1 MIHKIESLVSI
12 GKFGNYQASGD
23 VVFKKL
29 TLFYAVNGSGKTTI
43 SSVFRSLAENDPAR
57 IAKRKT
63 ISSTSPQGVR
73 IIQRPHGTTNNIPH
87 VFTANAWGS
96 QYANIEIFDIHF
108 VDENIYSGCSF
119 SDVHKKQLHQFVI
132 GAQGVAIQQQLDQ
145 NKTNKTNSR
154 NTQTNIENQIILG
167 VANGLTQSMITQF
180 LAINPSKS
188 TNIDAKIAVATASLA
203 HANSNA
209 VIQTLQLLGSQTAIN
224 ISIEFLALQADL
236 QTTMQNLQDASLQQ
250 LFDQHC
256 EDLQQHGMTEPKGWL
271 NTGFKYHL
279 SQTEIGETSSCPFC
293 KQSLE
298 TPLHIISAY
307 NGVFNTL
314 FNEYLARLNLHLQ
327 KLGEINLDV
336 EIQRIENIKN
346 ANDIRIT
353 TWTTHLAAGTIQPLP
368 VIISDTQALRNGL
381 ADVVSLVQ
389 QKIANPSIAV
399 DTSNLSNFE
408 NLITAIASAV
418 TVHNQQVSEANATIN
433 TFRGGI
439 KTVVQ
444 AQTELNELTRIKKRF
459 EPVNAG
465 LCTQLQTERATLK
478 ALETTYTTLSQQQQQ
493 AAQTFFTTYKDRLN
507 HYLQNVFKTPFRID
521 NVAHVAPQG
530 RGTQNKVN
538 YRLTLNGHEIS
549 FDPNQQNNVKDCLSE
564 GDKSTI
570 ALAFFLS
577 KLDIDP
583 AKANKILIFDD
594 PLSSFDSNRRMY
606 TVQLIQN
613 LFPQI
618 KQIVVLS
625 HNEYFLHE
633 IYKRVAAAERKTLR
647 IYQNYQTGN
656 SGIEEFDLNKLVEN
670 DYFKHLKELE
680 DFLQHPDISKKDS
693 VLGWLR
699 NVLEAHIR
707 FKFHRQ
713 LSGIPQNDQTF
724 GRIITQLSIASVT
737 FRDNNTQDVIDLLK
751 LINNIS
757 CKPHHG
763 EPIPDYVAIGIDP
776 ATMNETELCH
786 FITDTI
792 NLIDNRL

>member
-29 TLFYAVNGSGKTTI
+29 TLFYADNGSGKTTI
-43 SSVFRSLAENDPAR
+43 SSVFRSLTENDPRR
-57 IAKRKT
+57 IEKRKT
-63 ISSTSPQGVR
+63 LSSTLPQGVR

-87 VFTANAWGS
+87 VFSANTWGS
-96 QYANIEIFDIHF
+96 QYDNIEIFDIHF

-119 SDVHKKQLHQFVI
+119 SDDHKKQLHQFVI

-145 NKTNKTNSR
+145 NKTDKTNSR
-154 NTQTNIENQIILG
+154 NTQTNLENQLILG
-167 VANGLTQSMITQF
+167 VANGLTQSMTAQF
-180 LAINPSKS
+180 LAISPSKA
-188 TNIDAKIAVATASLA
+188 TNINAKVAAATASLA

-209 VIQTLQLLGSQTAIN
+209 VIQTLQLLSSQTAIN
-224 ISIEFLALQADL
+224 VGIDFQVL
-236 QTTMQNLQDASLQQ
+236 QTDIQTTIQNLQDASLQQ

-256 EDLQQHGMTEPKGWL
+256 ENLEEHGITEPKGWL
-271 NTGFKYHL
+271 NTGFRYHI
-279 SQTEIGETSSCPFC
+279 SQTESGEPSDCPFC
-293 KQSLE
+293 KQSLD
-298 TPLHIISAY
+298 TPTDIINAY
-307 NGVFNTL
+307 NGVFNTV
-314 FNEYLARLNLHLQ
+314 FNEYLARLQGHLQ
-327 KLGEINLDV
+327 ALGEINLDV
-336 EIQRIENIKN
+336 EIQRIESLKN
-346 ANDIRIT
+346 NNSNRVTSWAA
-353 TWTTHLAAGTIQPLP
+353 HLDVGTLQPLA
-368 VIISDTQALRNGL
+368 VIINDAQALRDGL
-381 ADVVSLVQ
+381 ANVVSLVQ
-389 QKIANPSIAV
+389 QKIANPSINV
-399 DTSNLSNFE
+399 NVISIGNFE
-408 NLITAIASAV
+408 IQITAISDAV
-418 TVHNQQVSEANATIN
+418 IIHNQQVSVANASIN
-433 TFRGGI
+433 SFRSGI

-444 AQTELNELTRIKKRF
+444 AQAELNELTRIKKRF
-459 EPVNAG
+459 EPEIDM
-465 LCTQLQTERATLK
+465 LCTQLQAERATLK
-478 ALETTYTTLSQQQQQ
+478 GLESAYTSLSQQQLQT
-493 AAQTFFTTYKDRLN
+493 AQTFFTTYKDRVN
-507 HYLQNVFKTPFRID
+507 YYLQNVFKTLFRID
-521 NVAHVAPQG
+521 NIAHVAPQG

-549 FDPNQQNNVKDCLSE
+549 FDHNQQNNVKDCLSE

-583 AKANKILIFDD
+583 AKTNKILIFDD
-594 PLSSFDSNRRMY
+594 PLSSLDSNRRMY

-613 LFPQI
+613 LLPQI

-633 IYKRVAAAERKTLR
+633 IYKRVSAAERKTLR
-647 IYQNYQTGN
+647 IFQNYQTGH
-656 SGIEEFDLNKLVEN
+656 SGIEDFNLNKLVEN

-680 DFLQHPDISKKDS
+680 EFLQHPNISQKDT

-724 GRIITQLSIASVT
+724 GRIITHLSSAGVV
-737 FRDNNTQDVIDLLK
+737 FRDNNTQDVIDSLK

-763 EPIPDYVAIGIDP
+763 EPTPDYASLGIDP
-776 ATMNETELCH
+776 VTMNETELCH

>member
-29 TLFYAVNGSGKTTI
+29 TLFYADNGSGKTTI
-43 SSVFRSLAENDPAR
+43 SSVFRSLAENNPTR

-63 ISSTSPQGVR
+63 ISSITPQGVR
-73 IIQRPHGTTNNIPH
+73 IIQRPNGTTNNIAH
-87 VFTANAWGS
+87 VFTANSWGS

-119 SDVHKKQLHQFVI
+119 NDDHKKQLHQFVI

-145 NKTNKTNSR
+145 NKTDKTNSR
-154 NTQTNIENQIILG
+154 NTQTSLENQIILG

-180 LAINPSKS
+180 LAISPNKAIK
-188 TNIDAKIAVATASLA
+188 IDAKITAATASLA

-209 VIQTLQLLGSQTAIN
+209 VIQTLQVLSIQTAIN
-224 ISIEFLALQADL
+224 LNIDFQALLNDL
-236 QTTMQNLQDASLQQ
+236 QTTMQSLQDESLQQ

-256 EDLQQHGMTEPKGWL
+256 ENLEEHGIAEPKAWL
-271 NTGFKYHL
+271 NTGFKYRL
-279 SQTEIGETSSCPFC
+279 SQTESGEPSDCPFC
-293 KQSLE
+293 KQSLD
-298 TPLHIISAY
+298 TPTDIINAY
-307 NGVFNTL
+307 TEVFNAI
-314 FNEYLARLNLHLQ
+314 FNEYLARLQGHLQ

-336 EIQRIENIKN
+336 EIQRIESIAKTNN
-346 ANDIRIT
+346 SRIT
-353 TWTTHLAAGTIQPLP
+353 SWATHLAAGTIQPLT
-368 VIISDTQALRNGL
+368 VIINDAQVLRDGL
-381 ADVVSLVQ
+381 ANVVSLVQ
-389 QKIANPSIAV
+389 QKIANPSAAV
-399 DTSNLSNFE
+399 NTTSLSNFE
-408 NLITAIASAV
+408 DQITTITSAV
-418 TVHNQQVSEANATIN
+418 TTHNQQVASANVAIT
-433 TFRGGI
+433 TFRVGI
-439 KTVVQ
+439 QTVVQ

-459 EPVNAG
+459 EPTNAAI
-465 LCTQLQTERATLK
+465 CIQLQTERGTLK
-478 ALETTYTTLSQQQQQ
+478 GLETAYTALAQQQQL
-493 AAQTFFTTYKDRLN
+493 AAQAFFTTYKDRIN
-507 HYLQNVFKTPFRID
+507 HYLHNIFKTPFLID
-521 NVAHVAPQG
+521 NVVHVGPQG

-538 YRLTLNGHEIS
+538 YKLTLNGQEIS
-549 FDPNQQNNVKDCLSE
+549 FDASQQNNVKDCLSE

-583 AKANKILIFDD
+583 AKADKILIFDD

-606 TVQLIQN
+606 TVQLIHN
-613 LFPQI
+613 LLPQI

-647 IYQNYQTGN
+647 IYQNYQTGS
-656 SGIEEFDLNKLVEN
+656 SGIEDFDLNKLVEN

-680 DFLQHPDISKKDS
+680 DFLQHPDILKKDT

-713 LSGIPQNDQTF
+713 LRGIPQNDQTF
-724 GRIITQLSIASVT
+724 GKIITHLTTTGVA
-737 FRDNNTQDVIDLLK
+737 FRDSNTQDVIDLLK

-763 EPIPDYVAIGIDP
+763 EPTPDYVALGVDP
-776 ATMNETELCH
+776 ATINETELCH